1 VDIKIVGT
9 VTDENGLDEIEE
21 IMKVFAY
28 EQRMKDSMSLIP
40 TQPRVKE
47 VKLLN
52 EKITRE
58 NKKFIQSAQPHIL
71 VKGLC

>member
-28 EQRMKDSMSLIP
+28 EQRMKDSISLIH
-40 TQPRVKE
+40 TQPRVKV
-47 VKLLN
+47 VKLPN
-52 EKITRE
+52 EKITGE
-58 NKKFIQSAQPHIL
+58 NKKFIQSTQPHIL

>member
-1 VDIKIVGT
+1 MDIKIVGT

-28 EQRMKDSMSLIP
+28 EQRMKDSISVIP
-40 TQPRVKE
+40 TQPRAREIKV
-47 VKLLN
+47 LD
-52 EKITRE
+52 EKITGA
-58 NKKFIQSAQPHIL
+58 NKKYVQSAQPHIL

>member
-28 EQRMKDSMSLIP
+28 EQRMKDSMSLIS
-40 TQPRVKE
+40 TQPRTRE
-47 VKLLN
+47 VKLLD
-52 EKITRE
+52 EKIPGVH
-58 NKKFIQSAQPHIL
+58 KKFIQSAQPHIL

>member
-40 TQPRVKE
+40 IQPQTKKVKQLDE
-47 VKLLN
+47 T
-52 EKITRE
+52 ITRA
-58 NKKFIQSAQPHIL
+58 NKKFIQNAQPHIL